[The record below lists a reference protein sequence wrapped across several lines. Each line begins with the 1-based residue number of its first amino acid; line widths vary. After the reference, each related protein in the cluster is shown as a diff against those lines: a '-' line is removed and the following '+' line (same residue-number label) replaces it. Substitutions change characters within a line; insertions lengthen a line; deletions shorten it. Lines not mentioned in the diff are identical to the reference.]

1 MHRTRRAAA
10 VAAMGLLTLPAG
22 LAPGPTPGAEPST
35 PEHGQMLFEQR
46 CASCHGTAGE
56 GTQRGPSLV
65 GVGPASLDF
74 QLSTGRMPLTRER
87 PYRPVH
93 RKPAFSAGDI
103 RAIVDYASGLGDGGG
118 PEIPDVRP
126 ADVQL
131 GLTLYL
137 DNCAACHSATGAGGA
152 LTNGEF
158 APSLAK
164 ATPTQVGEA
173 IRVGPGL
180 MPAYPRTALTGH
192 EVDAIA
198 EYVRTL
204 QDKRGDLDRG
214 GLPLGR
220 IGPVTEGLV
229 GWAVGLVL
237 LVLAVRWL
245 GSRAR

>member
-1 MHRTRRAAA
+1 
-10 VAAMGLLTLPAG
+10 VA
-22 LAPGPTPGAEPST
+22 
-35 PEHGQMLFEQR
+35 GQ
-46 CASCHGTAGE
+46 
-56 GTQRGPSLV
+56 GTQRGPALV

-74 QLSTGRMPLTRER
+74 QLSTGRMPLTSER
-87 PYRPVH
+87 YQPVH
-93 RKPAFSAGDI
+93 RKPAFSAADI
-103 RAIVDYASGLGDGGG
+103 RALVDYASRLGGGGG
-118 PEIPDVRP
+118 PRIPTVRP
-126 ADVQL
+126 DGVHL
-131 GLTLYL
+131 GQRLYL

-152 LTNGEF
+152 LTNGQF

-180 MPAYPRTALTGH
+180 MPAYPDTVLSGH
-192 EVDAIA
+192 EVDAVA

-204 QDKRGDLDRG
+204 QNKRGNLDRG

-229 GWAVGLVL
+229 GWGVGLLL
-237 LVLAVRWL
+237 LVLVVRQL